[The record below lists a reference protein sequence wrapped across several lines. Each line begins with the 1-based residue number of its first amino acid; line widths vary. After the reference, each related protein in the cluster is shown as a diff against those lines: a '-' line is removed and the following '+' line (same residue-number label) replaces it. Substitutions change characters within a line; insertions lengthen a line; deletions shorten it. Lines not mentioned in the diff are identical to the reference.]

1 MAEVKVKI
9 TAQNQT
15 QTGFQ
20 AVLADAQK
28 TATQVQNTF
37 ARASEIRMLKPKELS
52 SGPISVDI
60 GDYGLEPLRELQKQI
75 ADVRRSARE
84 ALDPD
89 VAENFS
95 SGIGGLIGRFAILI
109 GVAATVGKVI
119 ASAFDRLSESVKS
132 ATAIQEQFNESLKTA
147 GNSATLQGAISGFKQ
162 LSGFAEQTNK
172 SIKETFG
179 GSVGEAVANLFS
191 GRPGQVLARS
201 ADAFTLGSV
210 SSGLQQQ
217 EGRQRQIARDN
228 LITELERQGLAQ
240 KAIAAAGGDPKAV
253 EEARRK
259 AQRAEERSLLEQ
271 TLSDGKFS
279 SDRASLA
286 RSLLEEKFQAED
298 AARTAE
304 ERFKSE
310 EKITREKEKQAALE
324 SGTRAGNVRGRQL
337 GPGSF
342 EGIAE
347 FERERARALKELG
360 PEFGPGTADAALGGF
375 RVDASQFAR
384 EQQEEALKLAQK
396 QAQQSAFAGDFGASA
411 LQRVGGASTEFFRVR
426 GDSQEEQQKRSNEFL
441 KQILQQLKNGEPLVL
456 GNSR

>member
-84 ALDPD
+84 ALDPE

-95 SGIGGLIGRFAILI
+95 GGIGGLIGRFAILI

-119 ASAFDRLSESVKS
+119 ASAFDQLSEAVKS
-132 ATAIQEQFNESLKTA
+132 ATTIQEQFNGALESAGTA
-147 GNSATLQGAISGFKQ
+147 TSLDGAISGFKQ
-162 LSGFAEQTNK
+162 LNTLADQTNK
-172 SIKETFG
+172 NIKETFG
-179 GSVGEAVANLFS
+179 AGTGEALANLVS
-191 GRPGQVLARS
+191 GRPGQILARM
-201 ADAFTLGSV
+201 ADVATIGGV
-210 SSGLQQQ
+210 SSGLRDQ
-217 EGRQRQIARDN
+217 ESRQREIAREQLLGSLNRQRINQEELAGAGADPAAIERVQREQQRRQERERLTN
-228 LITELERQGLAQ
+228 ALQGESAELIKAAQLEQEATFAAQ
-240 KAIAAAGGDPKAV
+240 DRAIAIKEAA
-253 EEARRK
+253 EA
-259 AQRAEERSLLEQ
+259 
-271 TLSDGKFS
+271 
-279 SDRASLA
+279 
-286 RSLLEEKFQAED
+286 EKQA
-298 AARTAE
+298 
-304 ERFKSE
+304 
-310 EKITREKEKQAALE
+310 TREKEKQAALE

-375 RVDASQFAR
+375 RVDQSNFAR
-384 EQQEEALKLAQK
+384 EQAQLLAE
-396 QAQQSAFAGDFGASA
+396 QSAVQGELQASG
-411 LQRVGGASTEFFRVR
+411 LQRVGGASTEFFNVR
-426 GDSQEEQQKRSNEFL
+426 GDSKEDIQKRANEFL
-441 KQILQQLKNGEPLVL
+441 KEILQQLKKGEPLVL